1 MKELVIFLFGVLVG
15 MLILLV
21 GAYIVIKQEERK

>member
-21 GAYIVIKQEERK
+21 GAYLIIRSEERK